1 MDCTFSL
8 NALWALV
15 AGPTH
20 PIFFSTLMN
29 SLAIAQL
36 LAGRTL
42 GSADSSFVIAEWR
55 DPGAVQAPDTT
66 SPRWIAPLHLHN
78 NDDEAWYVLEGKLCV
93 KVGDDMVE
101 AAAGA
106 AVLVPKGTPHTYW
119 NPDPVPVRYLLIM
132 TPRIHQLI
140 QAIHA
145 THDRSTDAMR
155 ALFKS
160 YDSEL
165 L

>member
-1 MDCTFSL
+1 
-8 NALWALV
+8 
-15 AGPTH
+15 
-20 PIFFSTLMN
+20 MN
-29 SLAIAQL
+29 SHAIAQL
-36 LAGRTL
+36 LSGRTL
-42 GSADSSFVIAEWR
+42 GSARNSFVIAEWR
-55 DPGAVQAPDTT
+55 DPGAPQRSDSG

-93 KVGDDMVE
+93 QVGDDTVE
-101 AAAGA
+101 AGAGSH
-106 AVLVPKGTPHTYW
+106 VLVPRATPHTYW
-119 NPDPVPVRYLLIM
+119 NPDPAPVRYLLIM

-145 THDRSTDAMR
+145 TQDRSADGMR

>member
-1 MDCTFSL
+1 
-8 NALWALV
+8 
-15 AGPTH
+15 
-20 PIFFSTLMN
+20 MN
-29 SLAIAQL
+29 SPTIAPP
-36 LAGRTL
+36 LAGRIL
-42 GSADSSFVIAEWR
+42 GSAQTSFVIAEWR
-55 DPGAVQAPDTT
+55 DPGAPEGSD

-93 KVGDDMVE
+93 KVGDDTVE
-101 AAAGA
+101 AATGA

-119 NPDPVPVRYLLIM
+119 NPDPAPVRYLLIM

-145 THDRSTDAMR
+145 TQDRTPDAMR
-155 ALFKS
+155 ALFRS
-160 YDSEL
+160 HDSEL

>member
-1 MDCTFSL
+1 
-8 NALWALV
+8 
-15 AGPTH
+15 
-20 PIFFSTLMN
+20 MN
-29 SLAIAQL
+29 SPTIAQL

-42 GSADSSFVIAEWR
+42 GSAQNSFAIAEWS
-55 DPGAVQAPDTT
+55 DPGTPEGPSTN
-66 SPRWIAPLHLHN
+66 SPRWIAPLHLHY

-93 KVGDDMVE
+93 KVGDDTVE

-119 NPDPVPVRYLLIM
+119 NPDSAPVRYLLIM
-132 TPRIHQLI
+132 APRIHQLI

-145 THDRSTDAMR
+145 AQDRTTDAMR

-160 YDSEL
+160 HDSEL

>member
-1 MDCTFSL
+1 ML
-8 NALWALV
+8 
-15 AGPTH
+15 
-20 PIFFSTLMN
+20 
-29 SLAIAQL
+29 
-36 LAGRTL
+36 
-42 GSADSSFVIAEWR
+42 
-55 DPGAVQAPDTT
+55 
-66 SPRWIAPLHLHN
+66 PLHLHN

-93 KVGDDMVE
+93 KVGAETVE

-106 AVLVPKGTPHTYW
+106 AVLVPRGTPHTYW
-119 NPDPVPVRYLLIM
+119 NPDPAPVRYLLIM

-140 QAIHA
+140 EAIHA
-145 THDRSTDAMR
+145 TQDRSADAMR

>member
-1 MDCTFSL
+1 
-8 NALWALV
+8 
-15 AGPTH
+15 
-20 PIFFSTLMN
+20 MN
-29 SLAIAQL
+29 SPSIAL
-36 LAGRTL
+36 PLAGRIL
-42 GSADSSFVIAEWR
+42 GSAQNSFVIAEWR
-55 DPGAVQAPDTT
+55 DPGAPEGSG

-93 KVGDDMVE
+93 KVGDDTVE
-101 AAAGA
+101 AAIGA

-119 NPDPVPVRYLLIM
+119 NPDSAPVRYLLIM

-145 THDRSTDAMR
+145 TQDRTPDAMR
-155 ALFKS
+155 ALFRS
-160 YDSEL
+160 HDSEL